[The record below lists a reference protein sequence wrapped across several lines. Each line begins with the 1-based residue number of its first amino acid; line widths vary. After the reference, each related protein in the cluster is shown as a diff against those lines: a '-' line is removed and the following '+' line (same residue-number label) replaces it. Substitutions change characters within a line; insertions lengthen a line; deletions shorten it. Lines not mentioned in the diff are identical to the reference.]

1 MSSVTYKYGFPE
13 HVPHQTFTT
22 QELLEPVY
30 DRFEG
35 RITREAKEGLETLF
49 NNLEVPSITR
59 HYDQLADALDCI
71 EDMDPSGNF
80 TLSHALII
88 ADAMEIPHVKENA
101 SQLMNQTVE
110 CETLD
115 ELIVPSDDVRSY
127 TTTMLDS
134 LEVTRPKHPFMD
146 LSSDQ
151 QNLLLSL
158 YDDAE
163 KPFEDA
169 LAQAQMMAE
178 NTPLHKETQDII
190 EDTLLQGQS
199 VLRKEDLIGLSELT
213 L

>member
-1 MSSVTYKYGFPE
+1 
-13 HVPHQTFTT
+13 
-22 QELLEPVY
+22 
-30 DRFEG
+30 
-35 RITREAKEGLETLF
+35 
-49 NNLEVPSITR
+49 
-59 HYDQLADALDCI
+59 
-71 EDMDPSGNF
+71 MDPSGNF
-80 TLSHALII
+80 TLSHALMI

-134 LEVTRPKHPFMD
+134 LEVTRPKHTFMD

-151 QNLLLSL
+151 QNLLLAL
-158 YDDAE
+158 YEDAE

-190 EDTLLQGQS
+190 DDTLLQGQS